1 MVYDLGT
8 SRRRADASCQ
18 RVETLV
24 YDLGTSKRRAA
35 AFLRH
40 PSPSRIDTCYIEA
53 CWMVLRMIFALHRG
67 SRPLPTTL
75 LPSVCE
81 LGTSGAVLYTILT
94 YVKGPRPVQ
103 SHFLAP
109 GCVLGSSGRYPRL
122 IPAYVERRSLVSRT
136 SSLLGMYW
144 EADTSLRHSTRL
156 VSSVEKWSELTPLS
170 STRPD
175 WLRGSKRGRHPG
187 CLHAA
192 R

>member
-8 SRRRADASCQ
+8 SKRRADASCQ

-75 LPSVCE
+75 LPSVCG
-81 LGTSGAVLYTILT
+81 LGTSGAVLYTIFDLHQ
-94 YVKGPRPVQ
+94 GSRPLPSTLLQ
-103 SHFLAP
+103 SL
-109 GCVLGSSGRYPRL
+109 CVLGTSGAVL
-122 IPAYVERRSLVSRT
+122 
-136 SSLLGMYW
+136 
-144 EADTSLRHSTRL
+144 
-156 VSSVEKWSELTPLS
+156 
-170 STRPD
+170 
-175 WLRGSKRGRHPG
+175 
-187 CLHAA
+187 
-192 R
+192 